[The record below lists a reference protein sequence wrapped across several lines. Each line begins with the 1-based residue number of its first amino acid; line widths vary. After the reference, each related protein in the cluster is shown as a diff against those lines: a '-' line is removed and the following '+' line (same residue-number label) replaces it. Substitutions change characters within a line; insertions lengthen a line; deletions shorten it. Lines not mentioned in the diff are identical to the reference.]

1 MFRDLAARCSIVLVG
16 LAVIVSAP
24 AGFAA
29 SPDTHGARLDGWPQL
44 ASFGSGASASA
55 QCRAAVQAAEYRR
68 GIPRGLLLAIAEVET
83 GRPMAGGAIEPWP
96 WSANAENQSYF
107 FATRQDAVAWTRQAL
122 RRGVA
127 SIDSGCLQ
135 VNLQQHPDAFASVE
149 EAFDPVPNADYAAR
163 FLMQLYRQTGNWRA
177 AVGWYHSHT
186 PTLADPYRDKVQ
198 AAFVGAVMR
207 RRDEILEQMAA
218 AWAATRPEPAAASG
232 SCAAF
237 GNAALR
243 LDRSCSR

>member
-1 MFRDLAARCSIVLVG
+1 LLFTAAVATTQSYVAAPSYSKNATDGDWRQPAPLPGNALAANTLTGRT
-16 LAVIVSAP
+16 LAAP
-24 AGFAA
+24 A
-29 SPDTHGARLDGWPQL
+29 LCL
-44 ASFGSGASASA
+44 
-55 QCRAAVQAAEYRR
+55 AAVQAAEYRH

-83 GRPMAGGAIEPWP
+83 GRPLAEGGGRVPWP
-96 WSANAENQSYF
+96 WSANADNQSYF

-149 EAFDPVPNADYAAR
+149 QAFDPVPNADYAAR

-198 AAFVGAVMR
+198 AAFVGAVMH

-218 AWAATRPEPAAASG
+218 AWAATRPETAASG

-243 LDRSCSR
+243 LDRSCAR